1 MTAASKSYGGSLHL
15 GYRVLGS
22 IFVFSVISNV
32 CVLDVNKPYDLF
44 YMTQQQ
50 QALIW
55 LSCEYVVSENVNTEI
70 LLL

>member
-1 MTAASKSYGGSLHL
+1 MTAASKSNGGSLHL

-22 IFVFSVISNV
+22 IFVCNV